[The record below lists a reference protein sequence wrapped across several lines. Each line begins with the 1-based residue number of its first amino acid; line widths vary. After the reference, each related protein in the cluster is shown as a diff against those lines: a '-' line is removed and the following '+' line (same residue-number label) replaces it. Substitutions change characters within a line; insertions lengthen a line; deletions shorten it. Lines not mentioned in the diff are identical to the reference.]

1 MNRIRLPYFVLAVII
16 ILAVVLIERGAV
28 QAAEAASRLPP
39 FLLGGGP
46 VPMEQATAIFPR
58 QQQIELNRLLSATS
72 QDDLARLRKGDLS
85 GFGVRSLQYVDA
97 LLLFTMILMAMVLF
111 IPRLVPHYTGYH
123 AKLQGIVTLIFSIIM
138 ILAAIVF
145 LLYVIARLVIM
156 ITLLLSFPFGTLVF
170 LIIYGHFPRAAMTAV
185 LSLIFFLKIL
195 FGALL
200 ILAHQDFI
208 KNLTFVLYILASLAA
223 NLIVAF
229 LYGIV
234 PGILVSITDAIAA
247 VVVIIFGIILE
258 LMMAIG
264 AVVSIFSAF
273 KPASLLPSIQAA
285 SIVSPP
291 EGI

>member
-123 AKLQGIVTLIFSIIM
+123 AKLQGIVTLIFSIIDHN
-138 ILAAIVF
+138 
-145 LLYVIARLVIM
+145 
-156 ITLLLSFPFGTLVF
+156 LLLTSSQII
-170 LIIYGHFPRAAMTAV
+170 LIISCNYR
-185 LSLIFFLKIL
+185 
-195 FGALL
+195 
-200 ILAHQDFI
+200 
-208 KNLTFVLYILASLAA
+208 
-223 NLIVAF
+223 
-229 LYGIV
+229 
-234 PGILVSITDAIAA
+234 ITI
-247 VVVIIFGIILE
+247 
-258 LMMAIG
+258 
-264 AVVSIFSAF
+264 
-273 KPASLLPSIQAA
+273 
-285 SIVSPP
+285 
-291 EGI
+291 